1 VEIHRSAQKHGLND
15 DAIEHVVAH
24 AFVVVDIEPDAD
36 PPRVLAVG
44 PDHAGNL
51 LEIVWL
57 ELRGERRLVVHAM
70 KLRSTFYGLLP
81 GGEEPDAQT

>member
-1 VEIHRSAQKHGLND
+1 VEIHHSAHKRGVND

-24 AFVVVDIEPDAD
+24 AFVAVDIEPDAD

-70 KLRSTFYGLLP
+70 KLRSTFYDLLP
-81 GGEEPDAQT
+81 RGEEPDAQT